1 MWVVL
6 AIVTLVILVIL
17 VVVSL
22 LCIPLQ
28 LVYYLHTDKTPKIRC
43 RVVWFFGLV
52 DKYLEKPVPIPGWE
66 KVASLIT
73 GRHIYDTFTTSCK
86 IFKIEGFFMRVKQ
99 LVEGIFCSMKV
110 NDLKAD
116 LKIEIANPLYAGIAF
131 AIAAPINM
139 VLKRLPYEISIWPSF
154 TTRYFLDGQAQI
166 DFRTRPILFIPPLA
180 RFTFSKPA
188 IKAFRILAAAK
199 WKQKK

>member
-17 VVVSL
+17 L

-28 LVYYLHTDKTPKIRC
+28 IVYYLDTDKTPKIKC

-52 DKYLEKPVPIPGWE
+52 DRYLEKPVPIPGWE
-66 KVASLIT
+66 KAVSLIT
-73 GRHIYDTFTTSCK
+73 GRHVYDTFTTSFK
-86 IFKIEGFFMRVKQ
+86 ILKIEGLFIQVKH
-99 LVEGIFCSMKV
+99 LIEGLFGSIKV
-110 NDLKAD
+110 KELKAD
-116 LKIEIANPLYAGIAF
+116 FKLEIANPLYAGVAF

-139 VLKRLPYEISIWPSF
+139 LLKRLPYEISIWPSF
-154 TTRYFLDGQAQI
+154 TTRYVLDGQAQI
-166 DFRTRPILFIPPLA
+166 DFSTRPILFIQPLA
-180 RFTFSKPA
+180 RFTFSGPT
-188 IKAFRILAAAK
+188 IKAFRVLAAAK

>member
-17 VVVSL
+17 VVVLL

-28 LVYYLHTDKTPKIRC
+28 LVYYMDTGKTPKIRV
-43 RVVWFFGLV
+43 RIVWLFGLV
-52 DKYLEKPVPIPGWE
+52 DRNMEKPLAVPKWE
-66 KVASLIT
+66 KVTSLIT
-73 GRHIYDTFTTSCK
+73 GRHVYDAIATSRK
-86 IFKIEGFFMRVKQ
+86 IFKIEGFFRQVIQ
-99 LVEGIFCSMKV
+99 LVKGLFCSMKV
-110 NDLKAD
+110 KDLKAD

-131 AIAAPINM
+131 TVAAPINM
-139 VLKRLPYEISIWPSF
+139 LLKRLPYEISIWPSF
-154 TTRYFLDGQAQI
+154 TARYFLDGQAQI